1 MRYFIFYPTN
11 DRCIHYLLC
20 IDLLKIIAVP
30 LVQLDLIEIIV
41 LEQFLSFRRKQRG
54 EMQLRPWLC
63 FSICFLQ
70 CCLSCFLERL
80 NPIWLTSKNKSG
92 QLPFSQSNSR
102 FGIKIYRIP
111 IFEKPRM
118 GFSSQNYKGF
128 PCFQRS
134 IKDMKKYQLELMD
147 RS

>member
-1 MRYFIFYPTN
+1 MWFKPISTQLKLHPASAWLLDELLISTLIEFSMRYFIFYPTN

-30 LVQLDLIEIIV
+30 IVQLDLIEIIV

-80 NPIWLTSKNKSG
+80 NPIWLTST
-92 QLPFSQSNSR
+92 NSK
-102 FGIKIYRIP
+102 FVNLA
-111 IFEKPRM
+111 
-118 GFSSQNYKGF
+118 SSRLVKAIQ
-128 PCFQRS
+128 
-134 IKDMKKYQLELMD
+134 DLE
-147 RS
+147 